1 MLVDAH
7 AHLLPYDYPPD
18 APTCFPQMEAVDG
31 ETART
36 LVFGAMRFKARDVF
50 FDAERRIEEMDA
62 SGVDVE
68 VLSPMPPL
76 LRYDLPPAD
85 GLSLAR
91 HVNEFSA
98 TLAAANPARIKA
110 LGMVPMQDPDA
121 ATAELKAIQD
131 QGLHGVEIAS
141 NVLGKSIGHEQF
153 LPFFQEAERLGLSVF
168 VHAMPSPS
176 ERLPMAAMGTYT
188 VGVEGAFAAGSM
200 VSGGTAAACPDLRLS
215 FSHAAGGF
223 PLMLPRAQYFWG
235 GSWNEEPVDL
245 TRAVMHDD
253 GPSPLEAGPPVL
265 VRLDGLRPAGDPVP
279 DRPARLGPA
288 ARRVGLPGDAP
299 RGTGRSHPALDG
311 PRPPG
316 LGRHQRGQRLPLA
329 GPRPA
334 RLSTLP
340 APPDGRRR
348 LSTSSAIARPGS
360 GAGRSSRGW
369 PDPVPGPT
377 CLPSGG
383 RNGRRRAPGK
393 PLCAGD

>member
-7 AHLLPYDYPPD
+7 AHLLPRDYPAD
-18 APTCFPQMEAVDG
+18 APECFPQMEAVDG

-76 LRYDLPPAD
+76 LRYDLPAAD

-98 TLAAANPARIKA
+98 ELCATDPTRFKG

-121 ATAELKAIQD
+121 AAAELKVIRD

-141 NVLGKSIGHEQF
+141 NVLGKSIGHELF
-153 LPFFQEAERLGLSVF
+153 LPFFQEVERLGLSVF
-168 VHAMPSPS
+168 VHAMPGPT
-176 ERLPMAAMGTYT
+176 ERLPMSAMGTYV

-200 VSGGTAAACPDLRLS
+200 VSGGTAAACPDLRIS

-235 GSWNEEPVDL
+235 GAWNEEPVDL
-245 TRAVMHDD
+245 TRAVLHDD
-253 GPSPLEAGPPVL
+253 GPSPIELARRFWYDSMVFDRRAIRFLIDLLGSDRLL
-265 VRLDGLRPAGDPVP
+265 VGSDFPAMLREE
-279 DRPARLGPA
+279 PA
-288 ARRVGLPGDAP
+288 ARTL
-299 RGTGRSHPALDG
+299 RSMHLD
-311 PRPPG
+311 P
-316 LGRHQRGQRLPLA
+316 QVW
-329 GPRPA
+329 
-334 RLSTLP
+334 
-340 APPDGRRR
+340 DD
-348 LSTSSAIARPGS
+348 IS
-360 GAGRSSRGW
+360 GANAFRWLGI
-369 PDPVPGPT
+369 DP
-377 CLPSGG
+377 
-383 RNGRRRAPGK
+383 A
-393 PLCAGD
+393 D